1 MTGCSLDCWEERI
14 VDCMLSLLDATV
26 VVSRVCI
33 VSLSL
38 VRIEVMGVCGR
49 VRSSG
54 RGGSKV
60 PLMWHN

>member
-1 MTGCSLDCWEERI
+1 MDS
-14 VDCMLSLLDATV
+14 MLSLLDASV

-38 VRIEVMGVCGR
+38 VRIEAMGVCGR

-54 RGGSKV
+54 RGGSGV
-60 PLMWHN
+60 PMT